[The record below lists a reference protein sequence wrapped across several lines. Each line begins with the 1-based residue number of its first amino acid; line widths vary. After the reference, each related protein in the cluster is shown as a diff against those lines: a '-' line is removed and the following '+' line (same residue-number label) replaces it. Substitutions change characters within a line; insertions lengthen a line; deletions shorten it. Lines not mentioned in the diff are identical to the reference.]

1 MGVSIRSKIMIP
13 FILALAIMAA
23 SCVYVSITIVR
34 EIVEKQLLEAY
45 DEKSVYLTLRFNEFH
60 TIVKDYADTL
70 ADGIAE
76 NKRPNIPITLLE
88 RDHVRIIWGTDELSD
103 IQAERYKTFFTHP
116 GHSPIIQA
124 VALNEQSGFEA
135 FLTAYIPAKDPQGVF
150 ALAEMPLNARTLSSH
165 LIARKI
171 ERFGLFYVDTKMID
185 YPELI
190 TASTDILHSTAFQ
203 QAIRPVIQ
211 SAYLEA
217 ADKDRFI
224 ATVTIQENTYKV
236 IARKLNFTNGF
247 YSAVLMPLELIDAM
261 ISKILF
267 FILGIMLGIVFVIT
281 IFYALVIRRITTS
294 IDILGHVAKKVATG
308 DLNQKVFISTKDEIG
323 ALSSI
328 FNEMVYSLKNSSQ
341 ILSNEKKQSDAII
354 SFIPEGIL
362 VIDFDHNLILA
373 NQQAERLFHSNVAEI
388 LHQPVLSHIRQKELK
403 IALKTSLKAKSFPH
417 FQEVTIQ
424 LDKQLETFKLT
435 TTEVKDEYDV
445 PFAYV
450 TVLRD
455 ITHEKELISLQDSFL
470 RTVSHELR
478 TPLTSIMGFIELIKS
493 GKLDTQQ
500 KDFLQ
505 IALDES
511 HNLKL
516 LIDDLLDLS
525 RIEAGKMPAEL
536 TEINCKEMIDGVIAA
551 LLPLTKGK
559 NLKLK
564 SGRISSKIKIQA
576 DFSKFRRILANL
588 VSNAIKFTSEGEI
601 TLGCKMNGD
610 MVQFSVKDTGI
621 GLQDHEKDIIFEKF
635 RQVDYSDSRQ
645 YEGIGL
651 GLSIVKEL
659 VELHHGKVWVDS
671 EYEKGSTFYFEIP
684 KRINDEK

>member
-1 MGVSIRSKIMIP
+1 
-13 FILALAIMAA
+13 MAA
-23 SCVYVSITIVR
+23 SCVYVSINLVR
-34 EIVEKQLLEAY
+34 DIVEQQLLDAY

-60 TIVKDYADTL
+60 TIVKDYSDTL
-70 ADGIAE
+70 AKSVAI
-76 NKRPNIPITLLE
+76 NVRPHIPAALLE
-88 RDHVRIIWGTDELSD
+88 RDHIHIIWGNEELSD
-103 IQAERYKTFFTHP
+103 IQAERYKTFFTSTSNAP
-116 GHSPIIQA
+116 LIEA

-135 FLTAYIPAKDPQGVF
+135 FLTAYIPAKNQYESF
-150 ALAEMPLNARTLSSH
+150 ALAEMPLNATTLSSH
-165 LIARKI
+165 VMARKI
-171 ERFGLFYVDTKMID
+171 DRFGLFYVDQKIID

-190 TASTDILHSTAFQ
+190 TASTDILQSTPFQ
-203 QAIRPVIQ
+203 HAIRPVIQ
-211 SAYLEA
+211 AAYMQA
-217 ADKDRFI
+217 MDPYI
-224 ATVTIQENTYKV
+224 ATVLIQENAYKV
-236 IARKLNFTNGF
+236 IVRKLDFTSGF
-247 YSAVLMPLELIDAM
+247 YSVVLMPLELIDAM
-261 ISKILF
+261 ISKILVI
-267 FILGIMLGIVFVIT
+267 ILGIMLGIVLVIT

-294 IDILGHVAKKVATG
+294 IDILSHVAKKVSTG

-328 FNEMVYSLKNSSQ
+328 FNEMVHSLKNSSQ
-341 ILSNEKKQSDAII
+341 ILSHEKKQSDAII

-373 NQQAERLFHSNVAEI
+373 NQQAEPLFDAKVTEI
-388 LHQPVLSHIRQKELK
+388 LHQPVLTHITQKELK
-403 IALKTSLKAKSFPH
+403 IALKNSLKAKTFPY
-417 FQEVTIQ
+417 FQEVTFQIE
-424 LDKQLETFKLT
+424 KRLETFKLT
-435 TTEVKDEYDV
+435 TSEVKDEHDV

-478 TPLTSIMGFIELIKS
+478 TPLTSIIGFIELIKS
-493 GKLDTQQ
+493 GKLDKQQ

-511 HNLKL
+511 NNLKL

-536 TEINCKEMIDGVIAA
+536 SEINCKEMIDGVIAS
-551 LLPLTKGK
+551 LTPLTKDK
-559 NLKLK
+559 DLKLK
-564 SGRISSKIKIQA
+564 STRISSKIKILA

-588 VSNAIKFTSEGEI
+588 VSNAIKFTTEGEI

-659 VELHHGKVWVDS
+659 VELHHGKVWVES

-684 KRINDEK
+684 KRLNHDKK